1 MKIAVVG
8 GSGQMGRAVA
18 WDLAHHPGVTKIG
31 LLARRESALRA
42 TKRFIGSPA
51 VTLHAVDVG
60 DRKAVTG
67 VLKKYDVVIL
77 TLPDRY
83 TSYTLVDTAIK
94 AGVHCVDML
103 EEYHRR
109 PDAYEL
115 EGLKLP
121 KGMTLNQ
128 YGDRLH
134 ETALKQD
141 VIFMDG
147 IGFAPGLSNITT
159 GEAIRRMDKAEV
171 AVARVGGIPRKDVAA
186 KNPLRYM
193 ITWAFWHVLREYM
206 VKLYILKD
214 GKMVEIDSATDL
226 EPFHFTAFGK
236 DEMLECCI
244 TPGMPSFCY
253 TRPGLKFFAEKTV
266 RWPGH
271 WQGVHTLKE
280 CGLLGL
286 DPVEV
291 NGKKVVPRDVLL
303 ALIEPRLRARPGDTD
318 VCVMWNTV
326 DGLKG
331 GKRVRYSYSMWEE
344 ADTKLGFTGMARVTG
359 FPAAIGGI
367 MIAQGKIKERGIV
380 PPEDC
385 IYGPLYTEFMAELA
399 KRDIH
404 IEEKVEALP

>member
-1 MKIAVVG
+1 MKILVVG

-18 WDLAHHPGVTKIG
+18 WDVAQHPGVTKVG
-31 LLARRESALRA
+31 LVGRRAEALKE
-42 TKRFIGSPA
+42 TERFIGGSK
-51 VTLHAVDVG
+51 VSLHPCDIS
-60 DRKAVTG
+60 DRKAMGDVIKG
-67 VLKKYDVVIL
+67 YDVTLL
-77 TLPDRY
+77 TLPDRF
-83 TSYTLVDTAIK
+83 TSYTVVDTSISV
-94 AGVHCVDML
+94 GVHCVDML

-121 KGMTLNQ
+121 AGMELNQ
-128 YGDRLH
+128 YGDYLH
-134 ETALKQD
+134 ETAIKND
-141 VIFMDG
+141 VLFLDG
-147 IGFAPGLSNITT
+147 IGFAPGLSNITV
-159 GEAIRRMDKAEV
+159 GEAIRKLDKAEV
-171 AVARVGGIPRKDVAA
+171 AVARVGGIPRKDVGA

-214 GKMVEIDSATDL
+214 GKAVEVDSATDL
-226 EPFHFTAFGK
+226 EPFHFSAFGK

-244 TPGMPSFCY
+244 TPGMPSFVY
-253 TRPGLKFFAEKTV
+253 TRPDLKFFAEKTV

-280 CGLLGL
+280 CGLLNL
-286 DPVEV
+286 EPVEV
-291 NGKKVVPRDVLL
+291 GGVKVVPRDVLL

-326 DGLKG
+326 EGIKN
-331 GKRVRYSYSMWEE
+331 GKKVRYSYSMWDE
-344 ADTKLGFTGMARVTG
+344 ADTKMGFSGMARVTG
-359 FPAAIGGI
+359 FPAAISGV

-385 IYGPLYTEFMAELA
+385 IYGPLYTEFIKELE
-399 KRDIH
+399 KRKIF
-404 IEEKVEALP
+404 IEEKFEELK

>member
-1 MKIAVVG
+1 MKILVVG

-18 WDLAHHPGVTKIG
+18 WDVAQHPGVTKVG
-31 LLARRESALRA
+31 LVGRRAEALKE
-42 TKRFIGSPA
+42 TERFIGGSKVA
-51 VTLHAVDVG
+51 LHPCDIS
-60 DRKAVTG
+60 DRKVMG
-67 VLKKYDVVIL
+67 DIIKGYDVVLL
-77 TLPDRY
+77 TLPDRF
-83 TSYTLVDTAIK
+83 TSYTVVDTSISV
-94 AGVHCVDML
+94 GVHCVDML

-115 EGLKLP
+115 EGLKIP
-121 KGMTLNQ
+121 AGMHLNQ
-128 YGDRLH
+128 YGDHLH
-134 ETALKQD
+134 ETAIKND
-141 VIFMDG
+141 VLFLDG
-147 IGFAPGLSNITT
+147 IGFAPGLSNITV
-159 GEAIRRMDKAEV
+159 GEAIRKLDKAEV

-214 GKMVEIDSATDL
+214 GKAVEVDSATDL

-244 TPGMPSFCY
+244 TPGMPSFVY
-253 TRPGLKFFAEKTV
+253 TRPDLKFFAEKTV

-280 CGLLGL
+280 CGLLNL
-286 DPVEV
+286 EPVEV
-291 NGKKVVPRDVLL
+291 GGVKVVPRDVLL

-326 DGLKG
+326 DGIKN
-331 GKRVRYSYSMWEE
+331 GKKVRYSYSMWAE
-344 ADTKLGFTGMARVTG
+344 ADTKMGFSGMARVTG
-359 FPAAIGGI
+359 FPAAISGV

-385 IYGPLYTEFMAELA
+385 IYGPLYTEFIKELE
-399 KRDIH
+399 KRKIF
-404 IEEKVEALP
+404 IEEKFEELK